1 MVIVMK
7 YFLSLLAITFAAVM
21 TYGQWN
27 APQGEVPAYHAAP
40 PAKGDVLPPLLTQ
53 AQLASAGLTVSAQ
66 KESYKAAAKIPSV
79 LYQQPCYCHCDKHA
93 GHSSLRSCFESTH
106 GANCGTCMAE
116 ALYSYQKSKQGW
128 TAKMIRDG
136 ILRGEFQQIDLQN
149 PTPVM

>member
-1 MVIVMK
+1 MK
-7 YFLSLLAITFAAVM
+7 YFLSILAIIFAAVM
-21 TYGQWN
+21 THGQWN
-27 APQGEVPAYHAAP
+27 APQGEVPAYHDAP
-40 PAKGDVLPPLLTQ
+40 PAKGAALPPLLTQ
-53 AQLASAGLTVSAQ
+53 AQLVSAGLTMPAQ
-66 KESYKAAAKIPSV
+66 KESYKAAAKVPSV

-116 ALYSYQKSKQGW
+116 ALYAHQKSKQGW
-128 TAKMIRDG
+128 SAKMIRDG